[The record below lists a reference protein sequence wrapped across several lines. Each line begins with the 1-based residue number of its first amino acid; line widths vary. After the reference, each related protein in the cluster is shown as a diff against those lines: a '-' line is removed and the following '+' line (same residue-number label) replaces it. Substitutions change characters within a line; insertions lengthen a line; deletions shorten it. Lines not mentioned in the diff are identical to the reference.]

1 MMAMTY
7 KNILVIGG
15 SGFIGSQ
22 LVAQLARDTA
32 ARITVPTRRYERSK
46 HLLVMPTV
54 RTTIADVHD
63 DAVLD
68 RLVTEADV
76 VINLVGILHSRSG
89 PRGSAW
95 GPDFERAHVELPRKI
110 VAACARHGVRRYLH
124 MSALGASAQAPSMY
138 QRSKAAGEVAAFSE
152 ATVAA
157 TVFRP
162 SVVFGEHDNFLN
174 LFAAL
179 QRRFPLMPLG
189 GADAR
194 FQPVYVGDVAQAFVS
209 ALRDDATR
217 GKTYELAGP
226 QVYTLRQL
234 VQLAGACSG
243 HPRPVIGLPPAL
255 ASLQA
260 FLLEH
265 LPGRMMSRDNL
276 ASMQVD
282 NVASGPM
289 APELHIAPTALEA
302 IAPRYLAGVHMQQQ
316 MDAYRRSARR

>member
-1 MMAMTY
+1 MAY
-7 KNILVIGG
+7 SNILVIGG

-22 LVAQLARDTA
+22 LVAQLARSTA

-54 RTTIADVHD
+54 RTVVADVHD
-63 DAVLD
+63 ETVLD
-68 RLVTEADV
+68 RLAAQADV
-76 VINLVGILHSRSG
+76 VINLIGVLHSCSG

-95 GPDFERAHVELPRKI
+95 GPDFERAHVALPRKI
-110 VAACARHGVRRYLH
+110 VVACARRGVRRYLH
-124 MSALGASAQAPSMY
+124 MSALGASMQAPSMY
-138 QRSKAAGEVAAFSE
+138 QRSKAAGELAAFADE
-152 ATVAA
+152 RVAT

-179 QRRFPLMPLG
+179 QKRFPVMPLG

-209 ALRDDATR
+209 ALRNASTQ

-226 QVYTLRQL
+226 KVYTLREL
-234 VQLAGACSG
+234 VQLAGLCAG
-243 HPRPVIGLPPAL
+243 HPRPVVSLSPAL

-260 FLLEH
+260 FFLEH

-276 ASMQVD
+276 ASMRVD
-282 NVASGPM
+282 NVATGPM
-289 APELHIAPTALEA
+289 APELGIEPTALEA
-302 IAPRYLAGVHMQQQ
+302 IAPRYLAGLHAQQQ
-316 MDAYRRSARR
+316 MDAYRRGARR